1 MFGARYGDPVD
12 EDVDALLRKNRS
24 IRSFVTADGL
34 RRRGE
39 DSRSA
44 AYQEA
49 AENLLLKAWRELID
63 DPGRAVSYVERA
75 LRLPFDPNE
84 DSAPAAYAAH
94 MLLFNLLVDELEDSE
109 EEGDEWL
116 TAAIQVLNSADPRAR
131 SELRDVLEVVAQD
144 YHITSSERRKLAAA
158 VKSAPPRQ
166 SLFDL
171 QLPPAELRDHIIAI
185 LQACEAYESALD
197 DLFG

>member
-1 MFGARYGDPVD
+1 M
-12 EDVDALLRKNRS
+12 EEEVDALLRHSRS

-34 RRRGE
+34 RRRRE
-39 DSRSA
+39 DNPSS

-49 AENLLLKAWRELID
+49 AENLLLKAWRELVD

-94 MLLFNLLVDELEDSE
+94 MLLFNLVVDALEDSE
-109 EEGDEWL
+109 EGEEEWL
-116 TAAIQVLNSADPRAR
+116 AAAIQVLNSADPRAR

-171 QLPPAELRDHIIAI
+171 QLPPDELCDHIVAV
-185 LQACEAYESALD
+185 LHACEAYETALD
-197 DLFG
+197 EIFA